1 MWYITHMKFLA
12 LHIYPPFVVNVSH
25 VNLSCYESIMIFFVH
40 VIHFPHAL
48 FGLSS
53 FCPSM
58 LFCPCDTFTTFH
70 FWRLYLSTFSLS
82 FYLVQYVFAYVV
94 LCPFYFN
101 VFPFLTFS
109 CAFFPPCLHYFICLL
124 TLPYLTLPYLTLPYL
139 TYLTPYLTLPLPYLT
154 QLYLTLPL
162 PLP

>member
-1 MWYITHMKFLA
+1 MKFLA

-25 VNLSCYESIMIFFVH
+25 VNLSCYESILIFFVH

-48 FGLSS
+48 CGHSS
-53 FCPSM
+53 FFPLM

-82 FYLVQYVFAYVV
+82 FYLVQYVSPYVV

-109 CAFFPPCLHYFICLL
+109 CAFFQPCLHYFICQCMRMHF
-124 TLPYLTLPYLTLPYL
+124 THYHVGHND
-139 TYLTPYLTLPLPYLT
+139 
-154 QLYLTLPL
+154 
-162 PLP
+162 